1 MTRLPTNHPV
11 YYNSRSIFTDQN
23 KSHWFVSL
31 SSARPDLSPK
41 FRDWLQAQGCRIS
54 EPDGD
59 RLVTDTLGIAP
70 GYHWLEFDNDA
81 DATGFVL
88 KYS

>member
-11 YYNSRSIFTDQN
+11 YYNSRRIFTDQN
-23 KSHWFVSL
+23 RSDWFVP
-31 SSARPDLSPK
+31 AGIVRPDLSPK

-54 EPDGD
+54 EPDQD

-81 DATGFVL
+81 DATVFAL

>member
-11 YYNSRSIFTDQN
+11 YYNSRRIFMDQN
-23 KSHWFVSL
+23 RGPWFVPAGRIRDNL
-31 SSARPDLSPK
+31 GPK

-54 EPDGD
+54 GPDGD

-81 DATGFVL
+81 DATWFAL

>member
-11 YYNSRSIFTDQN
+11 YYNSRRIFTDQN
-23 KSHWFVSL
+23 RSDWFVPAGRIRDNL
-31 SSARPDLSPK
+31 GPK

-54 EPDGD
+54 EPDEN
-59 RLVTDTLGIAP
+59 LVVDTLGIAP

-81 DATGFVL
+81 DATWFAL

>member
-1 MTRLPTNHPV
+1 M
-11 YYNSRSIFTDQN
+11 DQN
-23 KSHWFVSL
+23 KGPWFVPAGRIRDNL
-31 SSARPDLSPK
+31 GPK

-54 EPDGD
+54 EPDEK
-59 RLVTDTLGIAP
+59 LVTDTLGIAP

-81 DATGFVL
+81 DATVFAL